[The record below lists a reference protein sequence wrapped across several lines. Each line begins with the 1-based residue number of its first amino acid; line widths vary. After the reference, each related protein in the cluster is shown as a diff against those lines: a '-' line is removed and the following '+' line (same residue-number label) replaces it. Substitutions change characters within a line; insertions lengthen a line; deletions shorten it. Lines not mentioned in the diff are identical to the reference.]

1 MRQIHLDAIANL
13 ERPEVLLRKKQLKK
27 DYSEKHRTKN
37 LASVERILIKK
48 LLVRKNHSVTENQVR
63 EKQVIENQL
72 PNVNLRQKRLLKS
85 QPRLEHLELPIQN
98 QSHQNVKRAF
108 KIITDFA

>member
-1 MRQIHLDAIANL
+1 
-13 ERPEVLLRKKQLKK
+13 
-27 DYSEKHRTKN
+27 
-37 LASVERILIKK
+37 
-48 LLVRKNHSVTENQVR
+48 VTESQVI
-63 EKQVIENQL
+63 EKQAIENQL

-85 QPRLEHLELPIQN
+85 QQQLEHLELPIQN